1 MVLRRAAR
9 CSREFAATSATEIP
23 SEKKNNG
30 LYLFRDS
37 SSIEPPAA
45 AYEPDRRDKLDFNI
59 YAEVATP
66 KFILC
71 PDDIWMPKM
80 EDMAGISVHLTQI
93 KCTEIE
99 LYVERLK
106 RSTVRVLDHGA
117 TLFVVFV
124 GTFWTLFAEDVAHGW
139 PLDKTVDT
147 PFAWA
152 SLFFLILF
160 VAEQATRSIVQR
172 EDYLFSLF
180 WWMELFANAS
190 MVLMLGPVLVPEGE
204 HRCSVK
210 FGLSALGVVAGSIT
224 IARVSR
230 IARVLR
236 LLRVFS
242 AAREAANQAPR
253 RRTVKQ
259 SAIGR
264 ALNDKLVQS
273 MAVIV
278 VALQLIFPLLSFEE
292 KNSARELAF
301 EILTMGG
308 NVSKSEG
315 TSYGAAMLERYQFAG
330 HHELVLSTE
339 QGLRY
344 ARSYATLLKIVFSSE
359 AFVYI
364 NDQPAASYPGW
375 DGNTYNAADCL
386 NLNAEDTFAAC
397 PQAIHE
403 LRCSEIEFFHPEK
416 GVHEAYWE
424 VQELRMAQAQGS
436 AAITILL
443 LVAILVMF
451 TSLSADVA
459 SMVVEPIEGM
469 VKLVKALAENPSCK
483 LEEQAKS
490 KYETEAVRIAL
501 AKIVGLMQLGFG
513 GAGHELISA
522 NLANSEQATLDLTLR
537 GKKRDC
543 AYGYCDIRQ
552 FTETVECLQ
561 DQVMLFTNAV
571 GEIVHQSCYDN
582 HGEPNKNIG
591 DAFLIV
597 WRSMLSTDYGKVVD
611 GALTSFRRCVREIA
625 SSLTLQLVTD
635 VEAIHNKFGRGVY
648 QTKLGFG
655 LHFGWSVEGPVG
667 TTTKI
672 DCSYLS
678 PEVKISD
685 RLEAAT
691 KIYSSNI
698 LMSGQFYDLLSDN
711 IKVGVRLI
719 DYVTLKH
726 CKKPFRIYADD
737 RSNLWLQMN
746 ARLVE
751 IHGAEAAY
759 ELFSK
764 TFHEGIDAF
773 IKGDWPTAQQKLES
787 ARDFCPMDAPTLLL
801 LKEMKTRSLD
811 PVTPTAPLDWKGYH
825 ESEV

>member
-1 MVLRRAAR
+1 MVLRRTAR

-59 YAEVATP
+59 YAEVANP
-66 KFILC
+66 KFIVC

-180 WWMELFANAS
+180 WWMELVRVRGSNAYPRSARAGARPPKRPPLPAFPTEPPLVSLAVAHARVARHSCAQFANAS
-190 MVLMLGPVLVPEGE
+190 MVLMLGPILAPEGE

-278 VALQLIFPLLSFEE
+278 VALQLIFPLLSFQE

-403 LRCSEIEFFHPEK
+403 LRCSEIQFFHPEK

-561 DQVMLFTNAV
+561 DQVMLF
-571 GEIVHQSCYDN
+571 
-582 HGEPNKNIG
+582 
-591 DAFLIV
+591 
-597 WRSMLSTDYGKVVD
+597 R
-611 GALTSFRRCVREIA
+611 
-625 SSLTLQLVTD
+625 
-635 VEAIHNKFGRGVY
+635 
-648 QTKLGFG
+648 
-655 LHFGWSVEGPVG
+655 
-667 TTTKI
+667 
-672 DCSYLS
+672 
-678 PEVKISD
+678 
-685 RLEAAT
+685 
-691 KIYSSNI
+691 
-698 LMSGQFYDLLSDN
+698 
-711 IKVGVRLI
+711 
-719 DYVTLKH
+719 
-726 CKKPFRIYADD
+726 
-737 RSNLWLQMN
+737 
-746 ARLVE
+746 
-751 IHGAEAAY
+751 
-759 ELFSK
+759 
-764 TFHEGIDAF
+764 
-773 IKGDWPTAQQKLES
+773 
-787 ARDFCPMDAPTLLL
+787 
-801 LKEMKTRSLD
+801 
-811 PVTPTAPLDWKGYH
+811 
-825 ESEV
+825 